1 MLQQVNL
8 KNVLV
13 LDVETVPQYASAE
26 EIPANLLELW
36 AHKTRF
42 MRKDGETP
50 EEYYSK
56 AGIFAEFGKII
67 CISFGMYI
75 KRQGKLSFRIKSIAG
90 HDEKE
95 ILSAFIEIL
104 KKQPANVVLC
114 AHNGKE
120 FDFPYLCRRMLIN
133 GLEIPPCLQIA
144 GKKPREINHLDTMEL
159 CKYLQLC
166 GFCIT

>member
-90 HDEKE
+90 H
-95 ILSAFIEIL
+95 
-104 KKQPANVVLC
+104 
-114 AHNGKE
+114 H
-120 FDFPYLCRRMLIN
+120 
-133 GLEIPPCLQIA
+133 
-144 GKKPREINHLDTMEL
+144 
-159 CKYLQLC
+159 
-166 GFCIT
+166 